1 MVARVC
7 ANLNSLGDLQM
18 NKRLF
23 VAVLAIAASLL
34 LLAACTTTASGVTDA
49 GERRRNIDE
58 GVLAVFDES
67 PDAIDVRASGDTSFV
82 FGSAIKHPHPLVL
95 GSYSV
100 HTSAEAL
107 ARGEAEIER
116 IGAQL
121 RAAGRL

>member
-1 MVARVC
+1 
-7 ANLNSLGDLQM
+7 M

-23 VAVLAIAASLL
+23 VSVLAIAASLRF
-34 LLAACTTTASGVTDA
+34 LAACTTTASGVTDA
-49 GERRRNIDE
+49 RERRRNIDE
-58 GVLAVFDES
+58 GVLAVFEES
-67 PDAIDVRASGDTSFV
+67 PDAIDVRASADTSFV

-107 ARGEAEIER
+107 TRGEAEIER